1 MTPPLTTE
9 VVFAV
14 MPGERPALRVL
25 ALAVCSLL
33 VLSGCAGASTS
44 EPTVTPADG
53 QGPILI
59 GTDRSAESRVMA
71 ALYGQLLTDA
81 GQPVRAAPTPY
92 ASAADAAKAVLA
104 GEIGLAPAYE
114 SATLRALPR
123 GDTLPGNMAATLSM
137 ALPPGIVALQPAA
150 AERGV
155 VLAVT
160 RSTARR
166 HSLRTLADLGGTGGR
181 LTLGGPASTDPDA
194 PSPSSL
200 KRAYGVSLV
209 PAGMSRTADVLV
221 LRGTA
226 ASIREDGLVVLTD
239 PKGVLPPEHVFP
251 LISASDADS
260 AARKALATVNARLTT
275 RQLAALVASVDA
287 GRAPGEAARTWLR
300 AEGLRG

>member
-1 MTPPLTTE
+1 M
-9 VVFAV
+9 V
-14 MPGERPALRVL
+14 
-25 ALAVCSLL
+25 
-33 VLSGCAGASTS
+33 
-44 EPTVTPADG
+44 
-53 QGPILI
+53 I

-81 GQPVRAAPTPY
+81 GQEVRAAPTPY

-123 GDTLPGNMAATLSM
+123 ADTLPGNMAATLSM

-160 RSTARR
+160 PSTARR
-166 HSLRTLADLGGTGGR
+166 HSLRSLADLSEAGAR

-194 PSPSSL
+194 PSASVL

-209 PAGMSRTADVLV
+209 PAGTSRTADVLV
-221 LRGTA
+221 LRSTA
-226 ASIREDGLVVLTD
+226 PSIREDGLVVLTD

-251 LISASDADS
+251 LIGASKADS